1 MNHSNFQNGC
11 KDFRPVAT
19 IMNNGA
25 GGWIMVSMWLLSVLF
40 RILIIAG
47 VVLIVRWLTGRDGQ
61 GKASPKESPPDIL
74 KTRYARG
81 EIGKAE
87 FKRKKPDL
95 EN

>member
-1 MNHSNFQNGC
+1 MGVRIFV
-11 KDFRPVAT
+11 RLRLLR
-19 IMNNGA
+19 IYGA
-25 GGWIMVSMWLLSVLF
+25 GDWIMVSLWLLSVLF

-61 GKASPKESPPDIL
+61 GKASPKESPPDTPDIL
-74 KTRYARG
+74 NTRYARG